1 MRKILAVLMG
11 LVLSGC
17 ATIEYSQAGDHTMVV
32 VSNSSWYFLNLIPI
46 ASGNPEKVNQV
57 STKLFCETAT
67 LENNLK
73 ILDHISEKYGVK
85 TIKSLKS
92 FWNDE
97 SVFIIFMKRHVIH
110 TSAELVLDEA
120 AKESKSDENN
130 KSDSKS

>member
-1 MRKILAVLMG
+1 MIFECKKYTIQLDEKGAIVS
-11 LVLSGC
+11 LVSGGKQF
-17 ATIEYSQAGDHTMVV
+17 AKKRLPLFALQLRNGGDTEKFTSDDAKNIEKA
-32 VSNSSWYFLNLIPI
+32 I
-46 ASGNPEKVNQV
+46 
-57 STKLFCETAT
+57 
-67 LENNLK
+67 ENNLK
-73 ILDHISEKYGVK
+73 ILDQISEKYGVK